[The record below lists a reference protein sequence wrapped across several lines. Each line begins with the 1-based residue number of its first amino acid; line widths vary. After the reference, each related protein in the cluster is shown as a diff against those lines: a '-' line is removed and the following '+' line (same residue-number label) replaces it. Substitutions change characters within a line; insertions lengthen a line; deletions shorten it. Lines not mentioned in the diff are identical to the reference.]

1 MIEYEHTRQFIL
13 RQIAEYKNPDH
24 PGVPLTNFLMSH
36 GPVLRAMLK
45 NGELKSI
52 AITRNSPHYEG
63 KSRTYYYITNS

>member
-1 MIEYEHTRQFIL
+1 MTEYERTKQFIL
-13 RQIAEYKNPDH
+13 RQITEYKNTEH

-52 AITRNSPHYEG
+52 EITRNSPHHPG
-63 KSRTYYYITNS
+63 KSRIYTYITNS